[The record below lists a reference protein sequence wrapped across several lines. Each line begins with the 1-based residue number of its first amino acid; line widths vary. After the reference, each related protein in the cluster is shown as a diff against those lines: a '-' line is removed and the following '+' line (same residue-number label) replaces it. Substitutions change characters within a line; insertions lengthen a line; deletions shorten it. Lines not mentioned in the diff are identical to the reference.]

1 MRDAW
6 ELGYHPVVIQYR
18 GVSGIELTSPVTY
31 GCGQYD
37 DVIESIE
44 YIYQE
49 YCKEIDRK
57 IFAIGFSIGG
67 NWLGMG
73 LAKHKNGLQNR
84 ITACA
89 LWQSPTILKSAT
101 DNLSKILGGV
111 VNRHLGYR
119 IKKVIKANLQYLQ
132 PSFEQNFGIDLADVC
147 ENITGLTDIDRL
159 INWKVMKE
167 SSLESY

>member
-6 ELGYHPVVIQYR
+6 EIGYHPVVIQYR

-57 IFAIGFSIGG
+57 IFAIGFSLGG

-73 LAKHKNGLQNR
+73 LAKHKNGL
-84 ITACA
+84 
-89 LWQSPTILKSAT
+89 
-101 DNLSKILGGV
+101 
-111 VNRHLGYR
+111 
-119 IKKVIKANLQYLQ
+119 
-132 PSFEQNFGIDLADVC
+132 
-147 ENITGLTDIDRL
+147 
-159 INWKVMKE
+159 
-167 SSLESY
+167 